1 MAVRPA
7 PANTLRAPSTRP
19 PIPVWVITGALGAGK
34 TTAIARLMAAKPPAE
49 NWIVILNE
57 FTESGIDALTVAGS
71 AQGVFDVR
79 LVPGGC
85 LCCAGELDFAR
96 QLRELTRGTRPDR
109 LLIEPSGIGHPAAI
123 TEELLQH
130 QSYGSLRVESIVCL
144 VEPRRVR
151 ELLVSSDSVERAQA
165 EVADTLVLS
174 KADTATDAERA
185 SFGELAGG
193 FFPKKSWTG
202 EMTAGQLPAEAL
214 SAVSERQA
222 HSVAR
227 SDVHEHERHVAAAH
241 AHHEHHDAGVTDA
254 APAQRLQLGAFTA
267 ERSELS
273 AVGRDALAWRI
284 DRSAVFARTRLLASL
299 AAEGDAAPLRSVER
313 FKGVF
318 RTGPETWLLVQRTG
332 SEFSSQETSWR
343 RDSRAEAL
351 FLQGAKS
358 EATAIEQALSNALA
372 RAES

>member
-1 MAVRPA
+1 MARPPA
-7 PANTLRAPSTRP
+7 PANNLRAKATRP
-19 PIPVWVITGALGAGK
+19 AIPVWVITGALGAGK
-34 TTAIARLMAAKPPAE
+34 TTAIARLMATKPPAE

-96 QLRELTRGTRPDR
+96 QLRELTRGARPDR
-109 LLIEPSGIGHPAAI
+109 LIIEPSGIGHPAAI

-130 QSYGSLRVESIVCL
+130 QSYGSLQVESIVCL
-144 VEPRRVR
+144 VEPRRAR
-151 ELLVSSDSVERAQA
+151 ELLVSGDSVERAQA
-165 EVADTLVLS
+165 EVADALVLS
-174 KADTATDAERA
+174 KAELASDVERA
-185 SFGELAGG
+185 AFAELAGG
-193 FFPKKSWTG
+193 FFPRKRWMG
-202 EMTAGQLPAEAL
+202 EMRAGELPAEAL
-214 SAVSERQA
+214 LPVLSRAAVSVERGG
-222 HSVAR
+222 
-227 SDVHEHERHVAAAH
+227 AH
-241 AHHEHHDAGVTDA
+241 AHGRDEHAHHAHDSGESVST
-254 APAQRLQLGAFTA
+254 PAVPLQLGAYAA
-267 ERSELS
+267 ERTVQS
-273 AVGRDALAWRI
+273 AVGRDALAWTI
-284 DRSAVFARTRLLASL
+284 DRAAVFARTRLLAVL

-318 RTGPETWLLVQRTG
+318 RTGPETWLLVQRSG

-351 FLQGAKS
+351 FSNGA
-358 EATAIEQALSNALA
+358 EPQAHAIEQALSHALA